1 MGIILTKNA
10 TIASLNSKIDQVR
23 DVVNAQ
29 LSTVRAQASRIGAML
44 GLSHEGKRNL
54 YTIYGYDDSLG
65 GTAGFDKMY
74 RYSRREGISN
84 RVSWGV
90 AKSSWRDGFDIYTGP
105 EKEATQILQ
114 DEITDLAKAGLHR
127 KIERADILNR
137 IGRFSVLF
145 VGVPDGRQPNE
156 EIGKVAGN
164 PDAILDKLYF
174 VPYAY
179 DGIEI
184 TKQVTDPTDPRF
196 GLPELYQLQ
205 RQNRGD
211 TEKDIQA
218 SSIIVHWSRI
228 IHLNENALDSDI
240 EGMGAL
246 EPIFNRILDLDK
258 TCGGSA
264 EAYFRNAK
272 GKIAYEIDKEFA
284 STILTNP
291 EAKEKFQEGAE
302 KFTNEYQDFTVAA
315 GATIKTIDTPHDSP
329 LDTVKVLLWSISGYS
344 GIPLRV
350 LTGEGAGQLAGSE
363 DQLAYNQLIKD
374 RQRLVCTPWLV
385 RFFDILQAAGM
396 LSELPEKYDVRF
408 PVQEAATSSQKAE
421 TGNKVADTI
430 LKVVSAKS
438 QIGGDGLDLDSAF
451 AEVGLEAVKIEEPDI
466 DDLEN
471 PDDNTDH
478 TEEPEP
484 DQ

>member
-1 MGIILTKNA
+1 MRDA
-10 TIASLNSKIDQVR
+10 LNTQM
-23 DVVNAQ
+23 
-29 LSTVRAQASRIGAML
+29 STMRAQASRVGAML
-44 GLSHEGKRNL
+44 GLSHNGKRNL

-65 GTAGFDKMY
+65 GTGGFDKMY
-74 RYSRREGISN
+74 RYSRREGIAN
-84 RVSWGV
+84 RITWGM
-90 AKSSWRDGFDIYTGP
+90 AKSSWRDGFEIFTGP
-105 EKEATQILQ
+105 EKEAKQILQ
-114 DEITDLAKAGLHR
+114 DEITALAKAGLHR

-145 VGVPDGRQPNE
+145 VGVPDGRDPKD

-179 DGIEI
+179 DGVEI
-184 TKQVTDPTDPRF
+184 HQQVSDATDPRF

-205 RQNRGD
+205 RISRGD
-211 TEKDIQA
+211 TEKDRTA
-218 SSIIVHWSRI
+218 SAIIVHWSRV

-272 GKIAYEIDKEFA
+272 GKIAYEIDPKFA
-284 STILTNP
+284 STILTDTK
-291 EAKEKFQEGAE
+291 AKEAFQEGAE
-302 KFTNEYQDFTVAA
+302 KYTNEYQDHTVAA
-315 GATIKTIDTPHDSP
+315 GATIKTLDTTHDSP

-363 DQLAYNQLIKD
+363 DQLAYNQLTKD
-374 RQRLVCTPWLV
+374 RQHLVCTPWLV
-385 RFFDILQAAGM
+385 RLFDILQAAGM
-396 LSELPEKYDVRF
+396 LSNLPKTYEIRF
-408 PVQEAATSSQKAE
+408 PVQEAATASQRAE

-430 LKVVSAKS
+430 LKLASAKT
-438 QIGGDGLDLDSAF
+438 QPGGDGLDLKSAY
-451 AEVGLEAVKIEEPDI
+451 AEVGLEGVKIEEPAI

-471 PDDNTDH
+471 PDDDENTDH
-478 TEEPEP
+478 TKETEP